1 MVLIFLCTHL
11 LAQGLRQDLNLTN
24 SQRYTFDKVLI
35 GEHFEISFKSG
46 MDSAALRVLQMAGS
60 KTGEIEILLGYR
72 LSGKIR
78 IYLHSDPV
86 AYFKVHQPESIRLKY
101 QHNSGGNT
109 LIQQNEFDL
118 IFDGCNSSLSSDI
131 SFGICRV
138 LLYEMLYGG
147 TVQEKIKY
155 ASMLQLPE
163 WFIPGLCAYAAGK
176 WDAND
181 DNQMRMLIQSRQPLQ
196 LDNLT
201 PLEQLVAGKSIWT
214 YMALNKGESSFQRIL
229 YLVRLTR
236 KLENAT
242 YFVFNWNIQ
251 ELIKSWQQF
260 NLGVYSRDIKRRLP
274 QIPEPK
280 TGKQDQIVQ
289 LVAKG
294 ESYYLLIWRQKR
306 FHLLHYE
313 QNGSYREI
321 FKSNSMNE
329 EEAAIFKPLIAP
341 AGEDEVVLLEKHTN
355 RHVIHF
361 FKGKSKISRVEWQG
375 SRYISDIQIDPN
387 KGVGYLSTLKNGN
400 AYFEIVHLTK
410 ASSELLYPLPF
421 CITDMSFEAITGS
434 LLFSAKSAT
443 SGTYDVYQWDLYD
456 SSKSWVNLTETP
468 EINERQPQSYKN
480 SQVTFISDLNG
491 IHNSYALSIPDK
503 KLVGLT
509 DYKYGITQAIFNYK
523 TGQVAEIVKWEK
535 QFHWFISDTDS
546 VWSNKQNARIPANT
560 YFREKST
567 EGEIIFIT
575 SDTLKIEIDTQ
586 QTQIYFQTDFPEDAD
601 FPDNDSLNFENPDL
615 GFEPFVMP
623 FYSYLVPKLLITQL
637 DNSWLNTYYASA
649 YALPEEILYI
659 PLGFNFALKLSE
671 ISNHYHLILGSRI
684 ARNFNQFDYSV
695 EFEWFKYRYPIK
707 AELFRQSKRHFRT
720 FAGYHKITTDFL
732 NAGIIFPFKKFGNL
746 GVFWANRLDMHQY
759 LSTEAASLLNS
770 AKISNYSG
778 PNIYWIYDGTM
789 DYKPGLYAGL
799 RFKSYGQ
806 YFLNTTNGKSL
817 TYAGMDARH
826 GLRVFRN
833 GYWMNR
839 VQAEF
844 STGAE
849 KVNYLLGGQENWLFP
864 EFKSTNVLINTSGF
878 YRMASSMRGFN
889 YNIRNGNAFAL
900 WNTEFRYRP
909 LGHLVKWNTRSEI
922 LSHLLFT
929 VFSDL
934 GTSWYGRSPFDLRS
948 PLNTTVIQSGS
959 MSITHYNQKQPLVA
973 GVGYGVRT
981 SVFGYFMKFDKSW
994 GYENAQWGKSLNY
1007 ITLGRDF

>member
-1 MVLIFLCTHL
+1 MFLCTPL
-11 LAQGLRQDLNLTN
+11 LAQGLRQDMNLTTI
-24 SQRYTFDKVLI
+24 QRYSFDKVLV
-35 GEHFEISFKSG
+35 GEHFEISFTSG
-46 MDSAALRVLQMAGS
+46 MDSAALRVLQTAGS
-60 KTGEIEILLGYR
+60 MTGKIEKLLGYR

-78 IYLHSDPV
+78 IYLHPDPMTF
-86 AYFKVHQPESIRLKY
+86 FKVHQPQRFRLKY

-118 IFDGCNSSLSSDI
+118 IYNGGNSSLSSDI
-131 SFGICRV
+131 SYGICKV

-163 WFIPGLCAYAAGK
+163 WFIPGLCAYVAGK

-196 LDNLT
+196 LDNLS
-201 PLEQLVAGKSIWT
+201 PSEQIVAGKSIWI
-214 YMALNKGESSFQRIL
+214 YMALVKGESSFQRIL

-260 NLGVYSRDIKRRLP
+260 NVGVYSRDIKRRLP

-280 TGKQDQIVQ
+280 IGKHDQIVQ
-289 LVAKG
+289 LVANG
-294 ESYYLLIWRQKR
+294 ESYYVLVWRQKKYR
-306 FHLLHYE
+306 LLHYDKD
-313 QNGSYREI
+313 GSYNEI

-329 EEAAIFKPLIAP
+329 EEASIFKPLIAS
-341 AGEDEVVLLEKHTN
+341 AGEDEVVLLEKSNGLHELN
-355 RHVIHF
+355 F
-361 FKGKSKISRVEWQG
+361 FKGKSRFRSIELPG
-375 SRYISDIQIDPN
+375 SRYISDFQIDPN
-387 KGVGYLSTLKNGN
+387 KGVGYLSILKNGN
-400 AYFEIVHLTK
+400 PYFETVQLTTVSTEK
-410 ASSELLYPLPF
+410 LLPLPF
-421 CITDMSFEAITGS
+421 CITDMSFDASTS
-434 LLFSAKSAT
+434 SMLFSAKSVSA
-443 SGTYDVYQWDLYD
+443 GMFDVYQWYLYD
-456 SSKSWVNLTETP
+456 SSKTWVNLTETP
-468 EINERQPQSYKN
+468 EMNERQPQNYKN
-480 SQVTFISDLNG
+480 NQVTFLSDLNG
-491 IHNSYALSIPDK
+491 IYNSYALSLTDK

-509 DYKYGITQAIFNYK
+509 DYKYGITQAVFNQK

-535 QFHWFISDTDS
+535 QFHWFISDIDS
-546 VWSNKQNARIPANT
+546 VWSNKQNIRIPAYT
-560 YFREKST
+560 YFREKPT

-575 SDTLKIEIDTQ
+575 SDTLIIETDTQ
-586 QTQIYFQTDFPEDAD
+586 PTQIYFQTDFPENAD
-601 FPDNDSLNFENPDL
+601 FPDNDSLNFENPDH

-623 FYSYLVPKLLITQL
+623 SYSFLVPKLLVTQL

-671 ISNHYHLILGSRI
+671 ISNQYHLILGSRI

-695 EFEWFKYRYPIK
+695 EFEWFKYRLPIK

-720 FAGYHKITTDFL
+720 SAGYHKITTDFL
-732 NAGIIFPFKKFGNL
+732 SIGVIFPFKKFSNL
-746 GVFWANRLDMHQY
+746 GVFLSNRLDMHQF
-759 LSTEAASLLNS
+759 LSTESTSLLRN
-770 AKISNYSG
+770 ARISNYTG
-778 PNIYWIYDGTM
+778 PNIYWILDRKK

-799 RFKSYGQ
+799 KFKSYGQ

-817 TYAGMDARH
+817 TYAGTDARH
-826 GLRVFRN
+826 GLRVFKN
-833 GYWMNR
+833 AYWMNR

-844 STGAE
+844 SVGAE
-849 KVNYLLGGQENWLFP
+849 KVNYMLGGQENWLFP
-864 EFKSTNVLINTSGF
+864 DFKSTNVLVNTPGF
-878 YRMASSMRGFN
+878 YRLASSMRGFN
-889 YNIRNGNAFAL
+889 YNVRNGNAFAL

-909 LGHLVKWNTRSEI
+909 LGHLVKWNTRSEL
-922 LSHLLFT
+922 LSHLLLT

-934 GTSWYGRSPFDLRS
+934 GTSWYGKSPFDLRS
-948 PLNTTVIQSGS
+948 PLNTSVIQSGS
-959 MSITHYNQKQPLVA
+959 MSITHYNRKQPLVA

-981 SVFGYFMKFDKSW
+981 SIFGYYLKFDKSW
-994 GYENAQWGKSLNY
+994 GYENAQWGRSVNY